1 MYWKSILRSGSRYN
15 KSSDYVAPE
24 SKTVLSKSCLDALL
38 PQVITIRIAIFVYL
52 RFLFPSMYFLMILQS
67 LFVGKLQAANIALE
81 SFIVDGEIRTR
92 VRYKPNL
99 K

>member
-1 MYWKSILRSGSRYN
+1 
-15 KSSDYVAPE
+15 
-24 SKTVLSKSCLDALL
+24 
-38 PQVITIRIAIFVYL
+38 
-52 RFLFPSMYFLMILQS
+52 MYFLMILQS

>member
-1 MYWKSILRSGSRYN
+1 MYWKSILR
-15 KSSDYVAPE
+15 VAAAITKVVIMLPRRA
-24 SKTVLSKSCLDALL
+24 KPCYLNPAWMPCF
-38 PQVITIRIAIFVYL
+38 PQVIKIRIAIFVYL

>member
-1 MYWKSILRSGSRYN
+1 
-15 KSSDYVAPE
+15 
-24 SKTVLSKSCLDALL
+24 VLSKSCLDALL
-38 PQVITIRIAIFVYL
+38 SQVIKIRIAISAYL

-81 SFIVDGEIRTR
+81 SFIVDGEIRIR